1 MCDIIKGKYY
11 ISRHTRAIVQATE
24 SVHEGLRLFKGILVE
39 DPNNSHPHDLNI
51 ETTNWNTCA
60 FNECEYNAALTN
72 NELFPIY

>member
-11 ISRHTRAIVQATE
+11 ISNNTRVIVKATK
-24 SVHEGLRLFKGILVE
+24 SVSEGSFKGILVE

-51 ETTNWNTCA
+51 ETKNWNSYA
-60 FNECEYNAALTN
+60 FKECEYKAATTS